1 MQKNAKKF
9 DGHIEMIT
17 LMPHNLVFGLTLEMT
32 AFGGSRT
39 LLRGPGA
46 TGWAVYTK
54 KYHKNW
60 QAHRDASVDAPLPCF
75 WFNSKGQHQN
85 ALEWHRK
92 KNFNHVSVAFS
103 LNTICQNAFPSPIR
117 SQCDGNV
124 FWQISFPPKAMGTCF
139 GDGNVFYKF
148 KLVKMRRNAF
158 TKTHFSGL

>member
-1 MQKNAKKF
+1 
-9 DGHIEMIT
+9 
-17 LMPHNLVFGLTLEMT
+17 MPHYLVFGLTLEMT

-54 KYHKNW
+54 KYHNNW

-85 ALEWHRK
+85 AWRVASK
-92 KNFNHVSVAFS
+92 KNFKHVSVAFS
-103 LNTICQNAFPSPIR
+103 LNTICQNTFPSPIR

-139 GDGNVFYKF
+139 GDGNVFWQIQTGENATGTHLQKRIFRAF
-148 KLVKMRRNAF
+148 K
-158 TKTHFSGL
+158 GLLWPWWGMY